1 MRDVI
6 IIGGGTAG
14 LTAALYL
21 TRAGVKP
28 LLVEA
33 GGFGGQITSSPMVEN
48 YPGISSISG
57 MEFADRL
64 MQQAA
69 DSGTDMELAD
79 AGAIS
84 RNGEKLSVL
93 IDGVD
98 TECRAVI
105 IAVGAKHREL
115 QLPRERELCGRGV
128 SYCAVCDGA
137 FYKGQPT
144 AVVGGGSSALQSAL
158 YLSQISSAVTL
169 IHRRE
174 ELRGDKL
181 LYERLGKQKNVSFL
195 LGAQVQELIGDN
207 ELSGVSVRDN
217 KGNTYNVA
225 VNGLFVCVGQTPNTA
240 PFAGAVALDES
251 GYVLAGE
258 DCKTSMEGVFAA
270 GDCRRKAVRQLT
282 TAASDGATAAMGAL
296 NVLNA

>member
-28 LLVEA
+28 LLLE
-33 GGFGGQITSSPMVEN
+33 GSGFGGQITSSPLVEN

-64 MQQAA
+64 TAQAMDMGA
-69 DSGTDMELAD
+69 DMELAD
-79 AGAIS
+79 ASAIRREGS
-84 RNGEKLSVL
+84 RLFVA

-105 IAVGAKHREL
+105 IAVGAHHREL
-115 QLPRERELCGRGV
+115 GLPNERELCGNGV

-137 FYKGQPT
+137 FYKGQPV
-144 AVVGGGSSALQSAL
+144 AVVGGGSAALQSAL
-158 YLSQISSAVTL
+158 YLAPICSSVTL

-174 ELRGDKL
+174 ELRGDRL
-181 LYERLGKQKNVSFL
+181 LYERLQSRANVRFM
-195 LGAQVQELIGDN
+195 LGAQIAELHGSK

-217 KGNTYNVA
+217 LGNTTLEA

-240 PFAGAVALDES
+240 PFSGSIALDEG

-282 TAASDGATAAMGAL
+282 TAAADGAAAAMGAL
-296 NVLNA
+296 SVLSA